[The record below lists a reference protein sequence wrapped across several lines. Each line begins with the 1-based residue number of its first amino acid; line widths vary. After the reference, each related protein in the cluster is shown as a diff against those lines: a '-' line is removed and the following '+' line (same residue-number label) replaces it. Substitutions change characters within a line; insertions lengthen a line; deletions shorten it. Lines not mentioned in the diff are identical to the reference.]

1 MTFFDPLFHL
11 AGFLAPAMGVAVL
24 LWLALMLRRGQRK
37 SGRRPERELAWLF
50 VAGVVVLLV
59 GLVYFGRDSKMATYA
74 GLVFVQGTL
83 AWLLRG
89 R

>member
-1 MTFFDPLFHL
+1 MTFFDPLLHL

-24 LWLALMLRRGQRK
+24 LWLALLLRRGQRK
-37 SGRRPERELAWLF
+37 SGGRPGRELAWLF
-50 VAGVVVLLV
+50 VAGVAVLLA
-59 GLVYFGRDSKMATYA
+59 GLVYFGRDGKMATYA

-83 AWLLRG
+83 AWRLRG

>member
-11 AGFLAPAMGVAVL
+11 AGFLAPALGVAVL

-37 SGRRPERELAWLF
+37 SGGRPGRELAWLF
-50 VAGVVVLLV
+50 AAGAVVLVV
-59 GLVYFGRDSKMATYA
+59 GLVYFGRDGKMATYA

-83 AWLLRG
+83 AWRLRG

>member
-1 MTFFDPLFHL
+1 MTFFDPLLHL
-11 AGFLAPAMGVAVL
+11 AGFLAPAMGVAML

-37 SGRRPERELAWLF
+37 SGGRPGRELAWLF
-50 VAGVVVLLV
+50 GAGAAVLVAGLM
-59 GLVYFGRDSKMATYA
+59 YFGRDGKMATYA

-83 AWLLRG
+83 AWRLRG